1 MKKNLN
7 TVKAKLMK
15 SIVSRSVK
23 AAEQNANS
31 ACAWWLNQLDPPKG
45 SQKTQKILNTNLHN
59 TKLKTQSYN
68 ILTTKLTFI
77 L

>member
-31 ACAWWLNQLDPPKG
+31 ACAWWLNQLDPPKD
-45 SQKTQKILNTNLHN
+45 LR
-59 TKLKTQSYN
+59 KLRK
-68 ILTTKLTFI
+68 F
-77 L
+77 

>member
-7 TVKAKLMK
+7 TVKAKIMK

-31 ACAWWLNQLDPPKG
+31 ACTWWLNQLDPPKD
-45 SQKTQKILNTNLHN
+45 LR
-59 TKLKTQSYN
+59 KLRK
-68 ILTTKLTFI
+68 F
-77 L
+77 